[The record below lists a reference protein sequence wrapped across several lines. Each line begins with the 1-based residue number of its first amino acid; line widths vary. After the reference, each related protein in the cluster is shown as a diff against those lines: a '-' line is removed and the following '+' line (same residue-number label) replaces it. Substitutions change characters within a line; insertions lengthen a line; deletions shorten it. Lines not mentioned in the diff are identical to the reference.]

1 MRFYVLIKKITR
13 AGKRKGF
20 HINYEEFQNTKPRQY
35 QKQVSSVWIG
45 WKSLII
51 QYIFFWKYFEFWI
64 GFGLENDLRKWSYQM
79 KQNNKSIKV
88 LFSINSSVQSILFI
102 RII

>member
-1 MRFYVLIKKITR
+1 MRFYVLIKKNTR

-51 QYIFFWKYFEFWI
+51 Q
-64 GFGLENDLRKWSYQM
+64 
-79 KQNNKSIKV
+79 
-88 LFSINSSVQSILFI
+88 
-102 RII
+102 